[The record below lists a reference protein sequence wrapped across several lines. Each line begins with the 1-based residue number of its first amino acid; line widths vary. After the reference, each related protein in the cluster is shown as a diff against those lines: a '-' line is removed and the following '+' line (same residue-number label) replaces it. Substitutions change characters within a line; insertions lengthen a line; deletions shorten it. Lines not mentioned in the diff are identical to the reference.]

1 MGEKDQLTFLVVD
14 SDISRLDH
22 DVEFIHGMGHTSV
35 LQAED
40 GAEAWAMIKNFN
52 VDFIICA
59 MDVPE
64 VNGLALLKIVRSHED
79 YASIP
84 FMLVAG
90 QVTAKL
96 VVQAGKTGVSDI
108 IVWPFTL
115 DKFQGKVNDIITLDE
130 TPQSQ
135 EAEKK
140 YKQGLDLM
148 EAGQYDEA
156 LKSFES
162 IISVF
167 EHAEIYYNMGYIKSS
182 KGLYEEAL
190 KYFRRA
196 TQINESYAR
205 AYKKMADVYIK
216 LGKQEEAEK
225 YLEQAA
231 DIHIQKKEDKE
242 AEEVLQTVT
251 KLQPDTINVFNSLG
265 IIYRRQGRL
274 EEAVEQYE
282 KAVRVHPDD
291 ENIYYN
297 LSRVYL
303 ALKDFPKAGEALKK
317 ALEINPEF
325 GPARELSRAV
335 EMGLTFQA

>member
-1 MGEKDQLTFLVVD
+1 
-14 SDISRLDH
+14 
-22 DVEFIHGMGHTSV
+22 
-35 LQAED
+35 
-40 GAEAWAMIKNFN
+40 
-52 VDFIICA
+52 
-59 MDVPE
+59 
-64 VNGLALLKIVRSHED
+64 
-79 YASIP
+79 
-84 FMLVAG
+84 MLVAD
-90 QVTAKL
+90 QITAKI
-96 VVQAGKTGVSDI
+96 VVQAGKAGVSDI
-108 IVWPFTL
+108 IVWPFTP
-115 DKFQGKVNDIITLDE
+115 DKFESKVNDIILSEE
-130 TPQSQ
+130 TPQDQ

-140 YKQGLDLM
+140 YKQGLKLM
-148 EAGQYDEA
+148 ETGQYDEA

-162 IISVF
+162 ITSVF

-182 KGLYEEAL
+182 KGLYKEAL

-196 TQINESYAR
+196 TQINESFAR
-205 AYKKMADVYIK
+205 AYKKMAEVYLK

-225 YLEQAA
+225 YLAQAA

-242 AEEVLQTVT
+242 AEEILQTVA

-274 EEAVEQYE
+274 EEAVQQYE

-303 ALKDFPKAGEALKK
+303 TMKDFPRAGEALKK
-317 ALEINPEF
+317 ALELNPEF
-325 GPARELSRAV
+325 GAARELYRAV